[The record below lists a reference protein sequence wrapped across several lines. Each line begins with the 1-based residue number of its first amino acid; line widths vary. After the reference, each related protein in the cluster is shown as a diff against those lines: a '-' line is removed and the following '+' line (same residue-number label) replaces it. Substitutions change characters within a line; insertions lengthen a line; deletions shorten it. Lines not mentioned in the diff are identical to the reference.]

1 MPNAPHEDGGTSAS
15 GEPSDAALPPG
26 VAFMEGTIKCCA
38 KGLGQSCCTAREKD
52 VGECAEF
59 QGCTPAGHTVRA
71 KIVCSICCEGLVP
84 MSPARYVDGKC
95 ESPQALDSNVCAP
108 CGDGVCNASA
118 GENPCSCPADCI

>member
-1 MPNAPHEDGGTSAS
+1 VRAS

-38 KGLGQSCCTAREKD
+38 TGLGESCCTAREKD

-59 QGCTPAGHTVRA
+59 QGCTPSGDAVRA

-84 MSPARYVDGKC
+84 MNPARYVDGKC

-108 CGDGVCNASA
+108 CGDGVCSASD
-118 GENPCSCPADCI
+118 GENVCSCPADCI